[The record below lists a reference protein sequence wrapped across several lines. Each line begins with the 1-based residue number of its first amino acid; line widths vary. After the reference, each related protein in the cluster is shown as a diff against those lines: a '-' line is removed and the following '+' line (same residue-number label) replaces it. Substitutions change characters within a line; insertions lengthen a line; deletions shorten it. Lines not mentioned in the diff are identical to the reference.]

1 LLANSTIH
9 LARLERARGNPE
21 KAQEAIRSV
30 ELLISERRLSP
41 RQSRL
46 TSIASARWWMDQG
59 YPGKA
64 SQLLQQLGV
73 TSDEITK
80 TSHKEGYEIPY
91 WREPENMLLVR
102 LLLAEGKQD
111 AALSLCERLLQNA
124 EAAKRLGRV
133 IEINIL
139 QALAWQGKKN
149 LKRAV
154 ETLDKALT
162 LSRPAGYTRVFLDEG
177 EPMAKLLYQA
187 KTHWSG
193 NETISELLA
202 AMKNDRS
209 NGQSPAQLLIEP
221 ITLRELEVIK
231 LIEAG
236 CTNQEIANRLV
247 ISIPTVKRHI
257 SNIYTK
263 LGAKS
268 RTQAVS
274 LAKELRLFD

>member
-1 LLANSTIH
+1 
-9 LARLERARGNPE
+9 
-21 KAQEAIRSV
+21 
-30 ELLISERRLSP
+30 
-41 RQSRL
+41 
-46 TSIASARWWMDQG
+46 MDQG

-64 SQLLQQLGV
+64 AQLLQQLGV
-73 TSDEITK
+73 TSETITK
-80 TSHKEGYEIPY
+80 ASLKDYTEIPY
-91 WREPENMLLVR
+91 WREPEILLLVR
-102 LLLAEGKQD
+102 LLLAQGEQD
-111 AALSLCERLLQNA
+111 AALSLGERLLQNT
-124 EAAKRLGRV
+124 EAAKRTGRT
-133 IEINIL
+133 IEIYVL
-139 QALAWQGKKN
+139 LALAWQGKKD
-149 LKRAV
+149 LKRAM
-154 ETLDKALT
+154 EALDKALM
-162 LSRPAGYTRVFLDEG
+162 LSRPGGYTRVFLDEG

-202 AMKNDRS
+202 AMKNDHT
-209 NGQSPAQLLIEP
+209 NGQPPAQRLIEP

-236 CTNQEIANRLV
+236 CTNQEIADRLV